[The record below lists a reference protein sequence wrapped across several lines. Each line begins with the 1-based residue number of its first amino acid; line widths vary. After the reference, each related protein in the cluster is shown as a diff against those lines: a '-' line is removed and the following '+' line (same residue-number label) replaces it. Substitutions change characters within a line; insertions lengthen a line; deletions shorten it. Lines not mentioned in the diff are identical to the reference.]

1 LVEKI
6 NEKEVEITIVPKL
19 RRCNS
24 ISLSPGDTLLVHVDQ
39 DIWDLDAAQNFY
51 DLFSKSFP
59 NNNIVVTF
67 KGIEIGVIKEN
78 DKI

>member
-1 LVEKI
+1 MVEKI
-6 NEKEVEITIVPKL
+6 NEKEVEITIIPKL
-19 RRCNS
+19 REYNS

-39 DIWDLDAAQNFY
+39 DIWDLSDAQSFY

-67 KGIEIGVIKEN
+67 KGIEIGVVKEN
-78 DKI
+78 GKV